1 MSWTRSLSEFTIN
14 TVTSGM
20 QTRGEVAALPD
31 GGFVVSWASAHDGGY
46 DIYACRYDATGTKVG
61 PDFRVNTELSGRD
74 LQPDVWAYDGGFTV
88 VWHRLDAGDL
98 DVLGR
103 SFDDVSGPTDVFAL
117 HDTDAGWQSNV
128 RLSGQVATYT
138 SGTSVYLTEL
148 SPGAAATPLL
158 IGADA
163 KENSE
168 TRVIQLAGTG
178 NRFVIGYRN
187 ADGHEVAH
195 IYDADT
201 GIVSPQILL
210 STTVYAPD
218 LHALHSGGFV
228 MLASNGDVQATLF
241 DATGTALSVI
251 DVTSDQTRYEVQ
263 GDALAL
269 SAGGFVVFWTVY
281 AGTAQVFAQ
290 RYTDTGLAVGTQLA
304 LTLEDADGSAQPQLA
319 ELADGRLLVTYTALR
334 DGADDVMAQILTV
347 DPVQVDGTAGD
358 DHLFLGALNDT
369 LVGHDGNDRLDGM
382 DGDDDLSGLR
392 GNDTLDGGTG
402 HDTLS
407 GGSNRDRLTGGRGR
421 DLLDGGRSRDVLD
434 GGRGDDTLYGGDSK
448 DALYGNWGDDVL
460 FGDAGSDRLAGNQGN
475 DTLTGGAGAD
485 LFVFKAGDGVDTITD
500 FEDGVDRI
508 RIVTGA
514 GSMDDL
520 TITDLGAD
528 VRLTFA
534 DVTVVMLGVDHTV
547 LDATDF
553 VF

>member
-14 TVTSGM
+14 TVTSGI
-20 QTRGEVAALPD
+20 QTRGEVAALSD
-31 GGFVVSWASAHDGGY
+31 GGFVVSWASDHDGGY
-46 DIYACRYDATGTKVG
+46 DIYACRYDATGAKVG
-61 PDFRVNTELSGRD
+61 TDFRVNTDLSGRD
-74 LQPDVWAYDGGFTV
+74 LRPDVWAYDGGYTV
-88 VWHRLDAGDL
+88 VWNRLDAGDF

-117 HDTDAGWQSNV
+117 HDTDAGWQINV
-128 RLSGQVATYT
+128 RLAGQVASYT
-138 SGTSVYLTEL
+138 SGTSVFLTVL
-148 SPGAAATPLL
+148 STGAAAAPLL
-158 IGADA
+158 ISAEA
-163 KENSE
+163 EANSE
-168 TRVIQLAGTG
+168 TRVLQLAGEGT
-178 NRFVIGYRN
+178 RFVIGFRN
-187 ADGHEVAH
+187 ADGHAVAH

-201 GIVSPQILL
+201 GIVSAQILL
-210 STTVYAPD
+210 STTAYAPD
-218 LHALHSGGFV
+218 LHALDSGGFV
-228 MLASNGDVQATLF
+228 MLASNGDVQVTVF

-251 DVTSDQTRYEVQ
+251 DVTSDPTRYEVQ

-281 AGTAQVFAQ
+281 SGTAQVFAQ

-347 DPVQVDGTAGD
+347 DAVPVDGTAGD

-369 LVGHDGNDRLDGM
+369 LMGHDGDDTLDGL

-392 GNDTLDGGTG
+392 GNDTLDGGAG

-407 GGSNRDRLTGGRGR
+407 GGSNRDRLNGGRGR

-434 GGRGDDTLYGGDSK
+434 GGRGDDTLYGGDSR
-448 DALYGNWGDDVL
+448 DALYGNLGDDVL
-460 FGDAGSDRLAGNQGN
+460 FGDAGADRLSGDEGA

-485 LFVFKAGDGVDTITD
+485 LFVFNAGDGADIITD

-508 RIVTGA
+508 RIATGA
-514 GSMDDL
+514 ASMDDL

-528 VRLTFA
+528 TRVTFA
-534 DVTVVMLGVDHTV
+534 DVTFVLLGVDHTL
-547 LDATDF
+547 LDSTDF